1 MSLSEQQFMESV
13 RRNPINAELL
23 TRLRTLGVPEAILT
37 AGCLVQTVW
46 NLKSG
51 YDPQYGIK
59 DYDVFYFDD
68 ADLSW
73 EAEDL
78 VIRNVQK
85 AVDDLPVKVEVRNQA
100 RVHLWYRDKFG
111 AE

>member
-1 MSLSEQQFMESV
+1 MSFSEQQFIWSV

-23 TRLRTLGVPEAILT
+23 TRLGPLQIPQGILT
-37 AGCLVQTVW
+37 AGCLVQTIW

-68 ADLSW
+68 SDLSW
-73 EAEDL
+73 DAEDA
-78 VIRNVQK
+78 VIRRVQQ
-85 AVDDLPVKVEVRNQA
+85 AVADLPVAVEIKN
-100 RVHLWYRDKFG
+100 
-111 AE
+111 